1 MSEIRVSV
9 VIPCFND
16 GKYLLEAVASV
27 ERCGRSDAEIII
39 VDDGSTDP
47 MTLQVFESLERRT
60 LCVFHHSQQRGL
72 AHARNTGVRHA
83 QGLYILPLDADNRIR
98 PAYLNLGIQILDAC
112 PDVGVV
118 YGDRDFFGAVEGK
131 NTVGEF
137 DLAKLLLEQNYID
150 ACALYRKHV
159 WEQCGG
165 YDPNMPIQGLEDWDF
180 WLSVVEKGWKFHY
193 IPEVLFDY
201 RKRSDSMVQKNFT
214 PENLRRVRQYVYL
227 KHFDLLKAEIDRLR
241 WEENRLRER
250 VRRLESSRLVKLIS
264 RIHQLLYSGKERD
277 S

>member
-1 MSEIRVSV
+1 M

-47 MTLQVFESLERRT
+47 MTVQVFESLERRA
-60 LCVFHHSQQRGL
+60 LCVLHHSQQRGL
-72 AHARNTGVRHA
+72 AHARNTGIRHA
-83 QGLYILPLDADNRIR
+83 QGVYVLPLDADNLIR
-98 PAYLNLGIQILDAC
+98 PAYLNLGIQILDSC

-118 YGDRDFFGAVEGK
+118 YGDREFFGAVEGK

-150 ACALYRKHV
+150 ACALYRKRI

-180 WLSVVEKGWKFHY
+180 WLSVAEKGWKFHY

-201 RKRSDSMVQKNFT
+201 RKRSDSMAQKNFT

-241 WEENRLRER
+241 WENYQLRER
-250 VRRLESSRLVKLIS
+250 QRRLESSRLVKLIS
-264 RIHQLLYSGKERD
+264 RIHQFLYSGKERD